1 MTIERGQLVKDT
13 KTGFSGF
20 VTEVHE
26 ENRGTDIYGGAIY
39 APNGIVRV
47 YVLDSGYSV
56 YRPGTVLD
64 MGTVACETTTRVDVH
79 SRRDGIAY
87 LTNNGNDDGLY
98 VPCSRY
104 GRNTAD
110 CAPVAWRLAYIT
122 SRETGD
128 GITTDDLEHA
138 MGLVVN
144 DHDDVAYMVRE
155 YGHGMYR

>member
-1 MTIERGQLVKDT
+1 MVERGQLVRHT
-13 KTGFSGF
+13 RSGFSGF
-20 VTEVHE
+20 VTQIHE
-26 ENRGTDIYGGAIY
+26 EKVDEDIFGGTIY

-47 YVLDSGYSV
+47 YVLDSGYSGI
-56 YRPGTVLD
+56 RPGTILD
-64 MGTVACETTTRVDVH
+64 MGEVALEPTTRVDVER
-79 SRRDGIAY
+79 RRDGIAY

-104 GRNTAD
+104 GRNTRE

-122 SRETGD
+122 SRETGE
-128 GITTDDLEHA
+128 GITTDDLDHA